1 MVKNTKAMFTII
13 AEMKNIKF
21 LGITFKDTVVIPRIR
36 AWNVTKLMTSS
47 LVLIRSGKRLK
58 IINAVPKM

>member
-36 AWNVTKLMTSS
+36 A
-47 LVLIRSGKRLK
+47 
-58 IINAVPKM
+58 